1 MQESNKGNKSKES
14 VDVELD
20 FYLDITKE
28 ICPMTFVKTKL
39 MLEKMSPGQL
49 LQVQL
54 KGAEPLKNVPLSVK
68 EHGHEVISLTNEEG
82 GEDPEVVHRLIV
94 RRK

>member
-1 MQESNKGNKSKES
+1 MQESNKGNKSKDSGEK
-14 VDVELD
+14 DYD

-39 MLEKMSPGQL
+39 MLEKMNSGQL
-49 LQVQL
+49 IEVQL
-54 KGAEPLKNVPLSVK
+54 KGAEPLKNVPLSVV
-68 EHGHEVISLTNEEG
+68 EHGHEIVSLTNEKG
-82 GEDPEVVHRLIV
+82 DDDSEVVHHLIV